1 MRSYG
6 GVAPR
11 PMLGG
16 GTAQLIGGNMRRIAK
31 FIVLIGAFL
40 FLSGCHVEVRDG
52 QGCWDKASVDP
63 ALIGVWK
70 NVENSSLTHVIEKD
84 GAYDITEDG
93 VKHLEDFPANARS
106 IAAGSYRFLVF
117 FDPEK
122 KAAELYRYEVKGD
135 SVTFYVINGH
145 VSSSSGIDI
154 APYLAANKSEVSF
167 ASFDDLAKALAKFP
181 DAKLSYDMAHDKK
194 LSVKKKKKLEDKT
207 LWHAQLRCVRVQ

>member
-1 MRSYG
+1 MRMF
-6 GVAPR
+6 AR
-11 PMLGG
+11 
-16 GTAQLIGGNMRRIAK
+16 
-31 FIVLIGAFL
+31 FIVFIGVCL
-40 FLSGCHVEVRDG
+40 VVSGCHVEIKNG
-52 QGCWDKASVDP
+52 QECWDKASVDP
-63 ALIGVWK
+63 ALLGVWK
-70 NVENSSLTHVIEKD
+70 NVENSSLTHVAEKD

-93 VKHLEDFPANARS
+93 TKHLEDFPANAKS

-117 FDPEK
+117 FDTEK

-167 ASFDDLAKALAKFP
+167 ASFDDLARALAGFP
-181 DAKLSYDMAHDKK
+181 DAKLSYEKANDKK
-194 LSVKKKKKLEDKT
+194 LSAKKKKEIEGKT